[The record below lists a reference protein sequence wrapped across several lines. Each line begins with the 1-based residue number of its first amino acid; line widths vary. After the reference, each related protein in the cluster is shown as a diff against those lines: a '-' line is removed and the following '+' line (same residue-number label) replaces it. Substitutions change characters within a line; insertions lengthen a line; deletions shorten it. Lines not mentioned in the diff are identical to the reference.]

1 MKSIWDESCK
11 FDKREELKGDI
22 KTDVLIVGAG
32 ITGILIGYFLKKSGR
47 DVVLIDKAE
56 IASGNTK
63 NTTAKIT
70 SQHDLIYN
78 TLIKEFGEEKAKQY
92 ADANELAIRKY
103 KQIIEERKIDCDFK
117 EVPAYIYS
125 LNEVDKIIKEVEAA
139 KKLGIDAEFIEKI
152 DIPLNVKGAIK
163 FNNQA
168 QFNPLRFLKDISN
181 DLVIYENTR
190 AIKIEKNLVSTDK
203 GSIEANHIV
212 IATHYPI
219 MNAPGYYFMKM
230 HQERS
235 YVIALENAE
244 GIEGMYI
251 DYEKKGYSFRSY
263 KGLLLLGGI
272 SQRTGENENGGSYDE
287 LRKFAKEIYPN
298 SKEKYHWSAQDCI
311 TIDGI
316 PYIGRYSNST
326 PNIYVATGFNKWGM
340 TSAMVSAMIISD
352 FILGNENKF
361 SEIFSPKRFDL
372 SLSINNIANDLV
384 ETAKNFIAQ
393 KISIPSSEI
402 EHIKNGHAGI
412 VEYNGQKVGVYKDKQ
427 GKEFIVSTKCAH
439 LGCELHWNADELTW
453 DCPCHG
459 SRFDYRGKLIDSPAV
474 NNIVEDF

>member
-152 DIPLNVKGAIK
+152 DILLNVKGAIK

-190 AIKIEKNLVSTDK
+190 AIKIEKNLVTTDK

>member
-190 AIKIEKNLVSTDK
+190 AIKIEKNLVTTDK

-219 MNAPGYYFMKM
+219 MNVPGYYFMKM

-316 PYIGRYSNST
+316 PYI
-326 PNIYVATGFNKWGM
+326 P
-340 TSAMVSAMIISD
+340 
-352 FILGNENKF
+352 
-361 SEIFSPKRFDL
+361 SPKERF
-372 SLSINNIANDLV
+372 
-384 ETAKNFIAQ
+384 
-393 KISIPSSEI
+393 ISS
-402 EHIKNGHAGI
+402 
-412 VEYNGQKVGVYKDKQ
+412 
-427 GKEFIVSTKCAH
+427 
-439 LGCELHWNADELTW
+439 
-453 DCPCHG
+453 
-459 SRFDYRGKLIDSPAV
+459 
-474 NNIVEDF
+474 

>member
-22 KTDVLIVGAG
+22 KTDILIVGAG
-32 ITGILIGYFLKKSGR
+32 ITGILIGYFLKQNGR
-47 DVVLIDKAE
+47 EVVLIDKSE
-56 IASGNTK
+56 IASGNTR

-70 SQHDLIYN
+70 SQHDLIYD

-103 KQIIEERKIDCDFK
+103 KEIIEERKIDCDFK

-139 KKLGIDAEFIEKI
+139 KKLGIDAEFIEKV
-152 DIPLNVKGAIK
+152 DIPLDIKGAIK
-163 FNNQA
+163 FNNQG
-168 QFNPLRFLKDISN
+168 QFNPLKFLKDISKE
-181 DLVIYENTR
+181 LVIYENTR
-190 AIKIEKNLVSTDK
+190 AIKIEENLVSTDK
-203 GSIEANHIV
+203 GNIEANHIV

-235 YVIALENAE
+235 YVIALENVE
-244 GIEGMYI
+244 SIKGMYI
-251 DYEKKGYSFRSY
+251 DYEKQGYSFRSY

-287 LRKFAKEIYPN
+287 LRKFAKEIYSN

-326 PNIYVATGFNKWGM
+326 SNIYVATGFNKWGM

-459 SRFDYRGKLIDSPAV
+459 SRFDYRGNLIDSPAV